1 MANKYVCV
9 IDTHALIWFIEGNS
23 RLGLS
28 AKIVMADEASE
39 MILPTI
45 ALAEAIDIVQ
55 RKRTSIPDVE
65 TLLNRVLTDNRIRL
79 HPLTLDVLQQSLA
92 AAAVPEMHDRL
103 IVATAMWLKQ
113 LGHQV
118 AIVTKDQSITDAALT
133 PIIW

>member
-1 MANKYVCV
+1 MANKHV

-28 AKIVMADEASE
+28 AKTVMDDDASE

-55 RKRTSIPDVE
+55 KKRTSIPDVGI
-65 TLLNRVLTDNRIRL
+65 LLNRVLSDSRIQL
-79 HPLTLDVLQQSLA
+79 HPLTFDVLLQSLSA
-92 AAAVPEMHDRL
+92 ATVPEMHDRL

-118 AIVTKDQSITDAALT
+118 SVLTKDQSIIDAALT
-133 PIIW
+133 PIVW